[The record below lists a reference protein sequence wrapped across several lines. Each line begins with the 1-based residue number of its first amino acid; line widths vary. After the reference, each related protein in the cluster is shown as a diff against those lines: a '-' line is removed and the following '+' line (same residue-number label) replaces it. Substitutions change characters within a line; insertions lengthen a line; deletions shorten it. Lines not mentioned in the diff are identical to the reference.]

1 MLVILLYNFDKP
13 SHRSDQYQ
21 AAGGRAEKSDRTLN
35 EMKVKCFISCRFLAA
50 MMREK

>member
-21 AAGGRAEKSDRTLN
+21 AVGGRAGKKRSDTKRDEGEVFYKLQIFCGVN
-35 EMKVKCFISCRFLAA
+35 EGK
-50 MMREK
+50 